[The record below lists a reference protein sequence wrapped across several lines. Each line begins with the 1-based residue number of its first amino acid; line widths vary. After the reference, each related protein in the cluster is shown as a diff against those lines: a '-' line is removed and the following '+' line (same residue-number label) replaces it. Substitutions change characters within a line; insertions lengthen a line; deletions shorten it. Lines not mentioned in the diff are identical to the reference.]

1 MYYQQ
6 FEVFLERVSGFCV
19 RGEVP
24 WGLFLGVCRGFSYSL
39 LRVVLPQFGFHLDN
53 IIPPAS
59 MDQIVLVRTVHV
71 FSQSI
76 VISVTDSPGVSGNPV
91 LG

>member
-39 LRVVLPQFGFHLDN
+39 LRVVLPQFGFHIDN
-53 IIPPAS
+53 VIPPAS
-59 MDQIVLVRTVHV
+59 MDQLVLVR
-71 FSQSI
+71 
-76 VISVTDSPGVSGNPV
+76 GR
-91 LG
+91 

>member
-39 LRVVLPQFGFHLDN
+39 LRVVLPQFGFHIDN
-53 IIPPAS
+53 VIPPAS
-59 MDQIVLVRTVHV
+59 MDQLIFVRAVHV
-71 FSQSI
+71 FSQGI
-76 VISVTDSPGVSGNPV
+76 VISVSYPPTIPV
-91 LG
+91 EAV